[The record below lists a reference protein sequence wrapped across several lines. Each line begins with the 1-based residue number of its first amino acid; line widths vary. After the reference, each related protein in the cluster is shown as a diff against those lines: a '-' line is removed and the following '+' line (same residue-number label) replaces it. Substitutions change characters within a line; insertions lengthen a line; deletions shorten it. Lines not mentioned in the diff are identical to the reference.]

1 MTGSRAAGR
10 VPVSLDVAGDAS
22 GPALL
27 LRPWGPADAGAV
39 VEAYRDDALRRWT
52 SAVVEDE
59 ADAARWIGEQR
70 RGWETGRRFAFAVVE
85 AGAAAPVLGHVVL
98 RRPGG
103 VSRAEVGYWTVAAA
117 RGRGVASRALAVL
130 SDWGFAAFGDAG
142 PDRLELVHQVDNAAS
157 CRVAHKC
164 GYALAGELPPAPPAH
179 RLAGHVHVRERR
191 G

>member
-1 MTGSRAAGR
+1 MSGGAGR
-10 VPVSLDVAGDAS
+10 LPVSLDVAAGAS

-27 LRPWGPADAGAV
+27 LRPWGPADAGAL

-52 SAVVEDE
+52 SAVVADD
-59 ADAARWIGEQR
+59 ADAVRWLGEQR

-98 RRPGG
+98 RRPEG
-103 VSRAEVGYWTVAAA
+103 VSGAEVGYWTVAAA
-117 RGRGVASRALAVL
+117 RGRGVASRAPAVL
-130 SDWGFAAFGDAG
+130 SDRGFAAFGDAG

-164 GYALAGELPPAPPAH
+164 GYALAGVLPPAPPAH
-179 RLAGHVHVRERR
+179 PPAGHVHVRERR
-191 G
+191 V